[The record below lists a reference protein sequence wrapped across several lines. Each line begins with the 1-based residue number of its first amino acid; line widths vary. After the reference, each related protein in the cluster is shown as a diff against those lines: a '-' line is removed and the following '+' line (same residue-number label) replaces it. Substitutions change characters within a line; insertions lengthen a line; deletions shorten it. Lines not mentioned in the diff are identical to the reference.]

1 MRLTENQKELIREVS
16 KKNIRSSR
24 QVALKCLKEVDSLDD
39 QWFVEMCSKLLKDGS
54 SMYDLP
60 SEIQGLLTV
69 EDVSETFHED
79 RYYLSQRE
87 KKIFDQIIKMQGVTE
102 KLALKDIR
110 YINST
115 LMYGV
120 PGTGKTMFGR
130 YLAYKTNLPFAYLNF
145 SNIVDSLLGS
155 TAKNISKAFKFA
167 ISTPCIFML
176 DEIDAISTRRDIS
189 TSASADKE
197 MSRTTIT
204 LMQEFDHLPNE
215 TIVLAA
221 TNRIDRIDEALLRR
235 FSNKYEMTVFNNQEK
250 KEMITKYLQAIEMTI
265 SKQDMNNLIN
275 GKKSQAE
282 TITELIQCIADTLM
296 MEQI

>member
-24 QVALKCLKEVDSLDD
+24 QAALKCLKEVDSLDD

-115 LMYGV
+115 LMYGL

-189 TSASADKE
+189 ISASADKE

-265 SKQDMNNLIN
+265 SKQDMNYLIN

-296 MEQI
+296 KEQI